1 MTEKERRNPR
11 SSVSRRTGVFL
22 LFRGG
27 SDLIDLDQ
35 IGVARVTRGVIARDD
50 DAILFCQAQL
60 AAGDLL
66 CSVEEDVGGGELL
79 AHSGDN
85 APGERKLAPGSLV
98 GGETYNVNGRAE
110 A

>member
-1 MTEKERRNPR
+1 MTQCLAQRLRLNDLRRGKALHILDFYKIGFSR
-11 SSVSRRTGVFL
+11 ASGGISARYDYFVSVLKIKSC
-22 LFRGG
+22 GG
-27 SDLIDLDQ
+27 NF
-35 IGVARVTRGVIARDD
+35 
-50 DAILFCQAQL
+50 FC
-60 AAGDLL
+60 GI
-66 CSVEEDVGGGELL
+66 EEDVGGGELL